1 MSGILASIL
10 DVFSSVGEWIS
21 TSVNNMIPMFYTAGG
36 SGAEGELTFLGTLA
50 VAGLAISVVFLVIR
64 VITNFMQFRA

>member
-1 MSGILASIL
+1 MSGILSSIL
-10 DVFSSVGEWIS
+10 AVFTSVGEWIS
-21 TSVNNMIPMFYTAGG
+21 TSVNNMIPMFYTAGTG
-36 SGAEGELTFLGTLA
+36 STGGELTFLGTLA

>member
-1 MSGILASIL
+1 MSGILSSIL
-10 DVFSSVGEWIS
+10 AVFTSVGEWIS
-21 TSVNNMIPMFYTAGG
+21 TSVNNMIPMFYTASESG
-36 SGAEGELTFLGTLA
+36 SGELTFLGTLA